1 MKLKSILNIIYTA
14 IVVIVVFS
22 LTITFL
28 QTPFLTQT
36 ATLKFLFWKTSEYP
50 MIYFVIAAGLTGLLA
65 GLIIAVIDSFQKGK
79 EIRAL
84 KKEIKELREKNEAVI
99 LAEGDASL

>member
-14 IVVIVVFS
+14 IVIIVVFS

-36 ATLKFLFWKTSEYP
+36 ATLKFLFWETPQYP
-50 MIYFVIAAGLTGLLA
+50 MIYFVIAAGLIGLFS
-65 GLIIAVIDSFQKGK
+65 GLVIAVIDSFQKGK
-79 EIRAL
+79 IIREL
-84 KKEIKELREKNEAVI
+84 RKELKEKEEIAKRDEEKNE
-99 LAEGDASL
+99 